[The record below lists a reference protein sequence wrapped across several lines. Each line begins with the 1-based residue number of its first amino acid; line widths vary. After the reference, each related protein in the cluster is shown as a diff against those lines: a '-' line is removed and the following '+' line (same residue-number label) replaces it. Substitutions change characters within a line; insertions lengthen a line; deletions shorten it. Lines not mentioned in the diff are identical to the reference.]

1 MTTKDPVAQRNRFQA
16 EMPRIPG
23 VNDPERGPHSAT
35 PGLARQVLLPAAAA
49 LAVVVG
55 GAGWM
60 LHLSHSPARAS
71 SLTTPSPAATA
82 ASSQASLPP
91 LHPRGPEMIAT
102 VQELA
107 KPWSSKKFTFYRA
120 DTGEGVPAMIIRLP
134 GVPGSR
140 SDAYWAFS
148 LNAPYEL
155 CQLDY
160 ITNLAEL
167 AARFDYHP
175 VHPMVASSCS
185 GSVYDPL
192 RIGTAPDG
200 AWVRGEVMT
209 GSGIRPP
216 MAIEVSVRGRSIIVD
231 KIEQ

>member
-1 MTTKDPVAQRNRFQA
+1 MSTRDFGSPPNHFHP

-23 VNDPERGPHSAT
+23 VNDGSAPHFAPRGLIWRLLLAAA
-35 PGLARQVLLPAAAA
+35 GLAIAGSSAWWLLRAPRSA
-49 LAVVVG
+49 
-55 GAGWM
+55 
-60 LHLSHSPARAS
+60 ARAS
-71 SLTTPSPAATA
+71 RPGSAVTLAAVAPPVLPVVPS
-82 ASSQASLPP
+82 
-91 LHPRGPEMIAT
+91 HHGPEAIAT

-107 KPWSSKKFTFYRA
+107 KPWSSKKFTFYKPFDA
-120 DTGEGVPAMIIRLP
+120 VGVPAMIIRLP
-134 GVPGSR
+134 GVAGNR

-160 ITNLAEL
+160 VTSLDEL
-167 AARFDYHP
+167 ASRFDYHAT
-175 VHPMVASSCS
+175 HPMVVSSCS

-192 RIGTAPDG
+192 QIGTAPDG
-200 AWVRGEVMT
+200 AWVRGEVMK

-216 MAIEVSVRGRSIIVD
+216 IAIEVRVHGRSIMAD